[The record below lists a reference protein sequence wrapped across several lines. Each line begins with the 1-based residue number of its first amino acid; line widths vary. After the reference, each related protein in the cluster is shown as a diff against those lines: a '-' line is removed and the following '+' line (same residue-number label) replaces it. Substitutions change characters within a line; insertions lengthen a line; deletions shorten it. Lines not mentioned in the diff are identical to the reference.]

1 MQALRRHSTKAQRPR
16 STPWSRRPEGAKS
29 HDIGFEYQP
38 VPKSNRELGDAIV
51 NMQDCGPASPTS
63 TSSLARGAA
72 AADAWVDCATALKD
86 HDEAK
91 IQGWKEEIDTHLVF
105 AALFSAILTA
115 FNIESYKLLLPQDQN
130 SNSSSSSPSS
140 TTDNLLRTLV
150 VHLAQSNGMDLA
162 SLDAIPSSG
171 QSSSSGPH
179 FNAVLINTLWFCSL
193 ICSLAA
199 ASISLLVKQWLN
211 QYTSGMAGVSP
222 EIARLRQFRYDNL
235 RKWRVAGIMML
246 LPILMQG
253 ALVLFLIGLI
263 EFLRPLNGQVSTA
276 AIVLIS
282 ALLAFIVFTTL
293 LPTFKPDC
301 PYQSPQAWGVFVVIQ
316 ALKRPA
322 RSLAQSISAYASQL
336 AVPHADGQLRRLLSR
351 LAQRVV
357 RRLKKFANKP
367 TTYSWK
373 ARERILIDDKD
384 AMLDRHMLVGADA
397 TFLDDTFLRNVV
409 QPCLNDMPPAAAVQ
423 CYYRIMGHRADRV
436 VGGVHYFDENGSA
449 RAESLAILTD
459 ITLDTLEKMRREH
472 VSIEHPLRI
481 LKTLEPLLVRSLP
494 LTYCHFCR
502 ALLSLLDDEDTTVR
516 HLAFSILYQQ
526 LSRNLE
532 LAEQHAH
539 PGCHDLGA
547 IVAFISNARTDGD
560 TKHFLDACDLVICLA
575 TLPGAE
581 SADQIEHLRD
591 TLSHLQDF
599 FETPLWKNEP
609 RLLYPISRIA
619 PHLVSLQKRYPHIL
633 SAALVDV
640 LGDVAEQAK
649 GHNHDGNWED
659 KLIILEMTLE
669 ELRELRQG
677 TSTHS
682 TLNEEPRPHGARRPS
697 LMRTPLGMLDDHEHR
712 ASG

>member
-38 VPKSNRELGDAIV
+38 VPKSNRELGDAI
-51 NMQDCGPASPTS
+51 DCGPASPTS

-162 SLDAIPSSG
+162 SLDANTSSG
-171 QSSSSGPH
+171 QSLTSGPH

-322 RSLAQSISAYASQL
+322 RSLAQSVSAYASQL

-357 RRLKKFANKP
+357 RRLKKFANKQ

-459 ITLDTLEKMRREH
+459 ITLDTLEKMRAEH

-502 ALLSLLDDEDTTVR
+502 VLLSLLDDEDTTVR
-516 HLAFSILYQQ
+516 HLALSILYQQ

-575 TLPGAE
+575 TLPGSE

-669 ELRELRQG
+669 ELRALRQG
-677 TSTHS
+677 TSTQS